1 MMFGINSMGQAAELF
16 REAQNPQMFS
26 SAMYALQKHMKS
38 LGMDSQY
45 LLELEKRAYYLKNEY
60 SEKDTRENMEEAKN
74 RVIAYIEEIIDNNV
88 ENEKLTEILE
98 NFYLFLEN
106 LIERKPHKLA
116 GIQRDQLAYLKIKN
130 EYDIQHLLY
139 AFLKPL
145 YPMARTEVNEDTGYS
160 VVRTDIFLDENHVI
174 EVKYTRETTK
184 LKKLIEEIE
193 ADMVHYHAKNIYFF
207 LYDKAKIIE
216 NPLAFKQ
223 TYVDRIKD
231 KQIHIIIHQEK
242 KL

>member
-130 EYDIQHLLY
+130 E
-139 AFLKPL
+139 
-145 YPMARTEVNEDTGYS
+145 
-160 VVRTDIFLDENHVI
+160 
-174 EVKYTRETTK
+174 
-184 LKKLIEEIE
+184 
-193 ADMVHYHAKNIYFF
+193 
-207 LYDKAKIIE
+207 
-216 NPLAFKQ
+216 
-223 TYVDRIKD
+223 
-231 KQIHIIIHQEK
+231 
-242 KL
+242 

>member
-1 MMFGINSMGQAAELF
+1 MFGINSMGQAAELF

-242 KL
+242 K